1 MISQYNRA
9 KRVVTKLITCK
20 KKIIC
25 ALRQKNKIVHK
36 VKARAS
42 AKGKSVRLQEV
53 KQQQRRSLSRA
64 AAFDYSG
71 VKEQSLF
78 NACRLPYSAFMS
90 REILIIISTA
100 DMSAVFNSVMGSL
113 CSSRH
118 FKAGSMLMIFTVFGQ
133 VGE

>member
-25 ALRQKNKIVHK
+25 ALRQKNKIVQK
-36 VKARAS
+36 VKGRAS

-53 KQQQRRSLSRA
+53 KQQQRRSTSRA

-71 VKEQSLF
+71 VKELRLF
-78 NACRLPYSAFMS
+78 NADYPTAHLRLNKSVLPEALWVVSPYALS
-90 REILIIISTA
+90 
-100 DMSAVFNSVMGSL
+100 SL
-113 CSSRH
+113 R
-118 FKAGSMLMIFTVFGQ
+118 LT
-133 VGE
+133 

>member
-25 ALRQKNKIVHK
+25 ALRQKNKIVQK
-36 VKARAS
+36 VKGQAS

-53 KQQQRRSLSRA
+53 KQQQRRSSRA

-71 VKEQSLF
+71 VKELRLF
-78 NACRLPYSAFMS
+78 NADYPTAHLRLKKSVLPEALWAVSPYALSFL
-90 REILIIISTA
+90 RLT
-100 DMSAVFNSVMGSL
+100 
-113 CSSRH
+113 
-118 FKAGSMLMIFTVFGQ
+118 
-133 VGE
+133 

>member
-25 ALRQKNKIVHK
+25 ALRQKNKIVQK
-36 VKARAS
+36 VKGRAS

-53 KQQQRRSLSRA
+53 KQQQRRSTSRA

-71 VKEQSLF
+71 VKELRLF
-78 NACRLPYSAFMS
+78 NVDYPTAHLRLKKSVLPEALWAVSPYALSF
-90 REILIIISTA
+90 LPLT
-100 DMSAVFNSVMGSL
+100 
-113 CSSRH
+113 
-118 FKAGSMLMIFTVFGQ
+118 
-133 VGE
+133 

>member
-20 KKIIC
+20 NKIIC

-42 AKGKSVRLQEV
+42 AKEKSVRLQEV

-78 NACRLPYSAFMS
+78 NADYPTAHSCPEKSSLSFLRL
-90 REILIIISTA
+90 T
-100 DMSAVFNSVMGSL
+100 
-113 CSSRH
+113 
-118 FKAGSMLMIFTVFGQ
+118 
-133 VGE
+133 

>member
-71 VKEQSLF
+71 VKELRLF
-78 NACRLPYSAFMS
+78 NADYPTAHLRLKKSVLPEALWAVSPYALSFL
-90 REILIIISTA
+90 RLT
-100 DMSAVFNSVMGSL
+100 
-113 CSSRH
+113 
-118 FKAGSMLMIFTVFGQ
+118 
-133 VGE
+133 